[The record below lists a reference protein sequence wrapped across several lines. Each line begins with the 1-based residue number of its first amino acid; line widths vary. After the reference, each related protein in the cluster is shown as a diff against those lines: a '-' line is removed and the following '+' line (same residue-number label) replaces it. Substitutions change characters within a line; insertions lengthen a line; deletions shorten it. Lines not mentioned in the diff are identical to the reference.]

1 MAHQLVE
8 AMVGDRAGAI
18 GRDVGAMVL
27 AGHGAVDPHPEP
39 DRLFGVGRA
48 EHEMKVARAE
58 AIDDASGLAI
68 EHGLLFA
75 DRPLP

>member
-1 MAHQLVE
+1 
-8 AMVGDRAGAI
+8 
-18 GRDVGAMVL
+18 
-27 AGHGAVDPHPEP
+27 
-39 DRLFGVGRA
+39 
-48 EHEMKVARAE
+48 MKVARAE